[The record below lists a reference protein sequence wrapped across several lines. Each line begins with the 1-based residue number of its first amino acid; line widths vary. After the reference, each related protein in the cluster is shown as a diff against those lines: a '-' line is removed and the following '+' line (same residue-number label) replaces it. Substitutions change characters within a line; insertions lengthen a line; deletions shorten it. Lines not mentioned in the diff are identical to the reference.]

1 MLKNCCDNEA
11 AGRMADYQTI
21 TLANEGPV
29 AVLTL
34 NRPERLN
41 AINQRMLSEIQA
53 ACDEVEADERTRALV
68 VTSAGKAFSAGFDLQ
83 DQAAST
89 PQGNDEWR
97 PVLRRDFEGV
107 IRFWRLSKP
116 TIAAV
121 RGPALA
127 GGCEMAM
134 ACDITVAGE
143 SAMFGEP
150 EVKFG
155 AGIVVMLLPW
165 LTGPKQAKEIAML
178 GLDGIPARE
187 ALSLGLIN
195 RVVPDE
201 EVDETAMALARRIAV
216 VDPMVMRR
224 TKQQINESLAIAGM
238 DKALER
244 ALEIDLELEGEG
256 SPDKREFLAE
266 LRAKGL
272 RGALAW
278 RDRRFGD

>member
-1 MLKNCCDNEA
+1 MT
-11 AGRMADYQTI
+11 YQTI
-21 TLANEGPV
+21 KLESEGPV

-41 AINQRMLSEIQA
+41 AINQQMLSEIQL
-53 ACDEVEADERTRALV
+53 ACNEVEADDSTRALV
-68 VTSAGKAFSAGFDLQ
+68 LTGAGKAFSSGFDLQ
-83 DQAAST
+83 DQAAKT
-89 PQGNDEWR
+89 PQGHDEWR

-134 ACDITVAGE
+134 ACDITIAGE
-143 SAMFGEP
+143 SAIFGEP

-178 GLDGIPARE
+178 GLDNLSAQQ
-187 ALSLGLIN
+187 ALSLGLVN
-195 RVVPDE
+195 RVVADDA
-201 EVDETAMALARRIAV
+201 VHDTALAIARRIAV
-216 VDPMVMRR
+216 VDPMVIRR
-224 TKQQINESLAIAGM
+224 TKQQINESLALMGM

-244 ALEIDLELEGEG
+244 SLAIDLDLEGEG
-256 SPDKREFLAE
+256 SADKREFLAE
-266 LRAKGL
+266 LRANGM

-278 RDRRFGD
+278 RDRRFSL

>member
-1 MLKNCCDNEA
+1 MS
-11 AGRMADYQTI
+11 YQTI
-21 TLANEGPV
+21 TLDRDGPV

-34 NRPERLN
+34 NRPGRLN
-41 AINQRMLSEIQA
+41 AISQQMLAELGQ
-53 ACDEVEADERTRALV
+53 ACDAVEADEGARVLV
-68 VTSAGKAFSAGFDLQ
+68 VTGAGKAFSSGFDLQ

-89 PQGNDEWR
+89 PQGHEAWR

-107 IRFWRLSKP
+107 VRFWRMSKP
-116 TIAAV
+116 TVSAV
-121 RGPALA
+121 RGAALA
-127 GGCEMAM
+127 GGCEMAL

-143 SAMFGEP
+143 GAVFGEP

-178 GLDGIPARE
+178 GLDDLPARQ

-201 EVDETAMALARRIAV
+201 SVLDEAMGIARRIAV
-216 VDPMVMRR
+216 VDPMVIRR
-224 TKQQINESLAIAGM
+224 TKQQINETLSIMGM
-238 DKALER
+238 DDALER
-244 ALEIDLELEGEG
+244 ALAIDLELEGEG
-256 SPDKREFLAE
+256 SEDKRAFLSE
-266 LRAKGL
+266 LRAGGL

-278 RDRRFGD
+278 RDRRFGV

>member
-1 MLKNCCDNEA
+1 MSF
-11 AGRMADYQTI
+11 QTI
-21 TLANEGPV
+21 TLDRDGPV

-34 NRPERLN
+34 NRPDRLN
-41 AINQRMLSEIQA
+41 AISQQMLAELAQ
-53 ACDEVEADERTRALV
+53 ACDAVEADDGTRVLV
-68 VTSAGKAFSAGFDLQ
+68 VTGAGKAFSSGFDLQ

-89 PQGNDEWR
+89 PQGHDAWR

-107 IRFWRLSKP
+107 VRFWRLSKP
-116 TIAAV
+116 TVSAV

-127 GGCEMAM
+127 GGCEMAL

-143 SAMFGEP
+143 NAVFGEP

-178 GLDGIPARE
+178 GLDDLSARQ

-195 RVVPDE
+195 RVVPDATVIE
-201 EVDETAMALARRIAV
+201 EAMGIARRIAV
-216 VDPMVMRR
+216 VDPMVIRR
-224 TKQQINESLAIAGM
+224 TKQQINETLSIMGL
-238 DKALER
+238 DDALER
-244 ALEIDLELEGEG
+244 ALAIDLELEGEG
-256 SPDKREFLAE
+256 SEDKRAFLAE
-266 LRAKGL
+266 LRAGGL

-278 RDRRFGD
+278 RDRRFRV